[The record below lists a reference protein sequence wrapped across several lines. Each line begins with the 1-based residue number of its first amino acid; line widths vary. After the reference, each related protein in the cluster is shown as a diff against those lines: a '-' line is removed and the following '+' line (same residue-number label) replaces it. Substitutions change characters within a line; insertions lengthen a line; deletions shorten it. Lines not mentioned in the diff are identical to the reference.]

1 MFDLYSEKC
10 TKMLIFALTIME
22 IIVYVKSWPCES
34 PIRKTYSR
42 VNSSATLQ
50 FTADL
55 NGLDA
60 LGRPF
65 EVKFY
70 NGTGKARITF
80 YSDKDPR
87 PSHGPDVS
95 ITGDS
100 DGNVDFT
107 LANVQENN
115 AGVYIMVTPG
125 FATKCSC
132 LYILGTPRKPTVTVN
147 KTPSVGESVTLTC
160 SSTSTTTPSNH
171 SLSLTYSW
179 RVDNTDNPGG
189 AKYTYTPSKDK
200 LTVNNIVKEDAN
212 KQFTC
217 TAKEDVTGGYTSSR
231 SDTSSFV
238 VYYGPDNVAF
248 SPSDTSYEKDEN
260 ESLNQVTCTASCHPT
275 CSFTW
280 TKTETG
286 TLVSSSALLNL
297 ERLQSSD
304 AGTYRCTA
312 RRTGGSPQSR
322 DLTVNVIYG
331 PYQSST
337 QLSPSTQNY
346 TKNEGQSLNDITCSA
361 ECYPDC
367 TYTWRKTRQEQ
378 TTTVSSTSVLSIGQL
393 HREEA
398 ALYTCSAKN
407 PERSSSPST
416 TIQTLVNVRYGPNT
430 VSLNVTSPYDVL
442 EEKSLIIQCKAECY
456 PGCSYAWLNVT
467 SGLVM
472 NTTGAVMYIGTVNKY
487 MTGDYKC
494 EAKNND
500 ASIYVKAADI
510 VVTINIIE
518 QTFLKWFYI
527 GSHVNTTVVTVD
539 ELEFNIIFTCT
550 VSGDPAENIK
560 ITHHG
565 QILQEKQNASSL
577 KFIHKTV
584 NCYDSGEY
592 KCEVRN
598 RNMNT
603 SSGNISMFVNCS
615 PRPVR
620 KIQEKL
626 TVPLDA
632 PVTLTF
638 QALAHPEPGPK
649 GFAWYNFRDTRW
661 LQILTN
667 EDFQISS
674 SGLETNLTI
683 FSVSQND
690 YGQYR
695 VTTINSIG
703 TYNQYFSLLQQEP
716 ASQQVRKED
725 CKDGDTLTIGI
736 VLGTVS
742 LILTIYATS
751 ITVLWK
757 RNVSFS
763 KNRSSTLMMKNI
775 GINRGNELQG
785 QTTYVNMNSFIKR
798 PGRTATRLK

>member
-1 MFDLYSEKC
+1 
-10 TKMLIFALTIME
+10 
-22 IIVYVKSWPCES
+22 
-34 PIRKTYSR
+34 
-42 VNSSATLQ
+42 
-50 FTADL
+50 
-55 NGLDA
+55 
-60 LGRPF
+60 
-65 EVKFY
+65 
-70 NGTGKARITF
+70 
-80 YSDKDPR
+80 
-87 PSHGPDVS
+87 
-95 ITGDS
+95 
-100 DGNVDFT
+100 
-107 LANVQENN
+107 
-115 AGVYIMVTPG
+115 
-125 FATKCSC
+125 
-132 LYILGTPRKPTVTVN
+132 TPRKPTVSVN

-179 RVDNTDNPGG
+179 KVDNTDNPGG
-189 AKYTYTPSKDK
+189 AKYTYTPSKNK
-200 LTVNNIVKEDAN
+200 LTVNNIVQEDAN

-217 TAKEDVTGGYTSSR
+217 SATEDVTGGYSSSR
-231 SDTSSFV
+231 SDTFSFD
-238 VYYGPDNVAF
+238 VYYFDHQRWLGQLLELSSGCDPNV
-248 SPSDTSYEKDEN
+248 
-260 ESLNQVTCTASCHPT
+260 
-275 CSFTW
+275 
-280 TKTETG
+280 
-286 TLVSSSALLNL
+286 
-297 ERLQSSD
+297 ERD
-304 AGTYRCTA
+304 
-312 RRTGGSPQSR
+312 
-322 DLTVNVIYG
+322 G

-337 QLSPSTQNY
+337 KLSPSPQNY

-361 ECYPDC
+361 NCYPDC
-367 TYTWRKTRQEQ
+367 TYTWNKTRQGQ
-378 TTTVSSTSVLSIGQL
+378 TTTASSTSVLSVGELQ
-393 HREEA
+393 REDA
-398 ALYTCSAKN
+398 GLYTCIAQN
-407 PERSSSPST
+407 PEKISSPTT
-416 TIQTLVNVRYGPNT
+416 TIQTLVNVRYGPDT
-430 VSLNVTSPYDVL
+430 VSLNITSPYDVL
-442 EEKSLIIQCKAECY
+442 EGKSLIIQCKAECY
-456 PGCSYAWLNVT
+456 PGCSYTCVNVT
-467 SGLVM
+467 SGLRM
-472 NTTGAVMYIGTVNKY
+472 NTTGAVMYIGAVDKY
-487 MTGDYKC
+487 MTGDYRC

-500 ASIYVKAADI
+500 DSIYVKSADI
-510 VVTINIIE
+510 VVTINIKE
-518 QTFLKWFYI
+518 QTFLKFFYI
-527 GSHVNTTVVTVD
+527 GSHINTTIVTVD
-539 ELEFNIIFTCT
+539 ELEVGIIFTCT

-565 QILQEKQNASSL
+565 QILKEEQNASSL

-592 KCEVRN
+592 ICEVRN

-603 SSGNISMFVNCS
+603 SSGNVSMFVNCS

-626 TVPLDA
+626 TVTLNA

-649 GFAWYNFRDTRW
+649 GFAWYNFRETRW

-667 EDFQISS
+667 EDFHISS

-695 VTTINSIG
+695 VTTMNSIG

-775 GINRGNELQG
+775 GIDNGNELQG
-785 QTTYVNMNSFIKR
+785 QTTYVNMNSSSNYQDVHQRVESKATFEDDPSKTQYTDLDDFSRDKGNNVYEAIKR
-798 PGRTATRLK
+798 N